1 MLHRTVI
8 TFVLAIFLAV
18 ASLPLAAQMENQQ
31 SRPENV
37 PDLLVKANTAY
48 AEKDYLA
55 FSKALERLRVLR
67 PNNGGSAGGYA
78 HGQYGGVFV
87 RQNPGAV
94 E

>member
-1 MLHRTVI
+1 
-8 TFVLAIFLAV
+8 
-18 ASLPLAAQMENQQ
+18 MENQQ

-67 PNNGGSAGGYA
+67 PNNGGYMYQLVIAYALLDEKSKAYDLMVRMQQQGLGYDFDES
-78 HGQYGGVFV
+78 HPEGNV
-87 RQNPGAV
+87 
-94 E
+94 